1 MENVQ
6 AAITP
11 RPSGMSGKFVN
22 VCMTIITLCC
32 TLMVTFVWDLRSDFS
47 AEKQKSEG
55 LKTDVV
61 EIKGEV

>member
-1 MENVQ
+1 
-6 AAITP
+6 
-11 RPSGMSGKFVN
+11 MSGKFVN